1 MTSDREALLQFSQAF
16 CEALSNDDEGLKR
29 EILAHAGNRWS
40 LGVLHLL
47 GTHGPLRHGELG
59 RQLAGVT
66 QRMLTRT
73 LRHLERDGLISR
85 CDYQEKLP
93 RVVYTITEAGE
104 EMLLNMLPL
113 WSWIISSADAVRAA
127 RSHYDGQERDA
138 ENERGLPCPQAAV
151 SRRPDTPFSPADRST
166 VLPRCR

>member
-16 CEALSNDDEGLKR
+16 CEELSNDDEGLKR

-40 LGVLHLL
+40 LGVLHIL
-47 GTHGPLRHGELG
+47 GTHGPLRHGEIS

-93 RVVYTITEAGE
+93 RVVYTITEAGK

-113 WSWIISSADAVRAA
+113 WSWIIASAGSFRAA
-127 RSHYDGQERDA
+127 RSRYDDQERSA
-138 ENERGLPCPQAAV
+138 IEG
-151 SRRPDTPFSPADRST
+151 
-166 VLPRCR
+166 

>member
-16 CEALSNDDEGLKR
+16 CEELSNDDEGLKR

-40 LGVLHLL
+40 LGVLHIL
-47 GTHGPLRHGELG
+47 GTHGPLRHGEIS

-93 RVVYTITEAGE
+93 RVVYTITDAGE

-113 WSWIISSADAVRAA
+113 WSWIIASADAFRAA
-127 RSHYDGQERDA
+127 RSRYDDQERSA
-138 ENERGLPCPQAAV
+138 IEG
-151 SRRPDTPFSPADRST
+151 
-166 VLPRCR
+166 

>member
-1 MTSDREALLQFSQAF
+1 MTSDRAALLQFSQAF
-16 CEALSNDDEGLKR
+16 CEELSNDDEGLKR

-40 LGVLHLL
+40 LGVLHIL
-47 GTHGPLRHGELG
+47 GTHGPLRHGEIS

-93 RVVYTITEAGE
+93 RVVYAITEAGE
-104 EMLLNMLPL
+104 TMLLNMLPL
-113 WSWIISSADAVRAA
+113 WSWIISSADAFRTA
-127 RSHYDGQERDA
+127 RSHYDDQQR
-138 ENERGLPCPQAAV
+138 NAV
-151 SRRPDTPFSPADRST
+151 EE
-166 VLPRCR
+166 